1 MINMGKEIPYA
12 IAYRT
17 ILDEKVNCESI
28 VEFFFFR
35 VINLS
40 FWICT
45 IKDPI
50 PRPKKAIEIAINA

>member
-1 MINMGKEIPYA
+1 MGIEIPYA

-17 ILDEKVNCESI
+17 ILDEKVNSELI
-28 VEFFFFR
+28 IDFFFS
-35 VINLS
+35 VLNLS

>member
-1 MINMGKEIPYA
+1 MGKEIPYA

-17 ILDEKVNCESI
+17 ILDEKMNCESI
-28 VEFFFFR
+28 VEFFFR
-35 VINLS
+35 VLNLS